1 MMCGHVMRRLLPA
14 AALGIVVISFDAAAA
29 GSLLRVACE
38 GADAGAEVTINGVF
52 KGECPLDIQVSE
64 GTIQLRV
71 LKKVD
76 ASRERVFEQQFRIGD
91 GVVKKVEAVLGAPQL
106 NPAAQRRL
114 EAEFASLRQAAEAG
128 DAKAM
133 FSLAYRYEQ
142 GRGVAQSDALANDWY
157 RKAAD
162 AGNADAM
169 TNLGFRHQVGKGTP
183 PDGAAAVMWYR
194 RAAEAGN
201 PTAMNNLAAHYLDGK
216 SVPRDVAEAIRWF
229 EQSAAAG
236 YAEAA
241 ANLAFNYA
249 SGTVLPKNDALAL
262 EWYRKAAEGGSA
274 RAMYGLGTMYA
285 NGRGV
290 ARDGEE
296 AVRWYRAAAAK
307 SYTPA
312 INELKKR
319 GLQ

>member
-1 MMCGHVMRRLLPA
+1 MLFSEA
-14 AALGIVVISFDAAAA
+14 QAA
-29 GSLLRVACE
+29 GSLLRVACD
-38 GADAGAEVTINGVF
+38 GADVGAEITINGVF
-52 KGECPLDIQVSE
+52 KGECPLDIQVNPGS
-64 GTIQLRV
+64 IQLRV
-71 LKKVD
+71 VKRVD
-76 ASRERVFEQQFRIGD
+76 ASRERVFEQEFRMGD
-91 GVVKKVEAVLGAPQL
+91 GVVKKVDAVLSAPQL
-106 NPAAQRRL
+106 NAAAKRRV
-114 EAEFASLRQAAEAG
+114 EAEFAALRQAAEAG

-142 GRGVAQSDALANDWY
+142 GQGVAQSDALANDWY

-162 AGNADAM
+162 AGNSDAM
-169 TNLGFRHQVGKGTP
+169 TNLGFRHKFGKGVP
-183 PDGAAAVMWYR
+183 PDGEAAVTWYR

-201 PTAMNNLAAHYLDGK
+201 PTAMNNLAAEYLNGK

-236 YAEAA
+236 YVEAA
-241 ANLAFNYA
+241 TNLAFNYA

-262 EWYRKAAEGGSA
+262 EWYRKAADGGSA
-274 RAMYGLGTMYA
+274 RAMYGLGTLYA

-307 SYTPA
+307 SYSPA
-312 INELKKR
+312 IEELKKR

>member
-1 MMCGHVMRRLLPA
+1 MSIRSVLRSLVPA
-14 AALGIVVISFDAAAA
+14 VALGIVLAPFDAAGA

-38 GADAGAEVTINGVF
+38 GADVGAEVSVNGQF
-52 KGECPLDIQVSE
+52 KGECPIDIQVNP

-71 LKKVD
+71 VKKVD
-76 ASRERVFEQQFRIGD
+76 ISRERAFEQQFRIGD

-106 NPAAQRRL
+106 NAAVKRRL
-114 EAEFASLRQAAEAG
+114 EAQFASLRQAAEAG
-128 DAKAM
+128 DPKAM
-133 FSLAYRYEQ
+133 FSVALRYE
-142 GRGVAQSDALANDWY
+142 RGEGVEQSDALANDGY

-169 TNLGFRHQVGKGTP
+169 TNLGYRLQVGKGTP
-183 PDGAAAVMWYR
+183 PDGAAAVMWSR

-201 PTAMNNLAAHYLDGK
+201 PTAMNNLAAHYLNGK
-216 SVPRDVAEAIRWF
+216 TVPRDVAEAIRWF
-229 EQSAAAG
+229 EQSTAAG

-241 ANLAFNYA
+241 ANLGYQYA
-249 SGTVLPKNDALAL
+249 TGGFVEKNEALAA
-262 EWYRKAAEGGSA
+262 EWYRKAAEGGSERGMVLLG
-274 RAMYGLGTMYA
+274 RAYA
-285 NGRGV
+285 DGRGV
-290 ARDGEE
+290 ARDADE

-307 SYTPA
+307 NYTPA